1 MDWTVNIL
9 LSYDGLGLTE
19 VLVIAVISITV
30 PERRVN

>member
-1 MDWTVNIL
+1 MDWTVHIL

-19 VLVIAVISITV
+19 VLVIAVISVTV